1 LFASCSD
8 CNITDTAGLG
18 FTQRAAVPQLQGGW
32 SEFYSV
38 AAARLDKDNITVTS
52 SAGQSF
58 IHSFAVHGYARGIFD
73 VASANALNC
82 SYYDSNHIP
91 CPGSL
96 TTTQMDFVFT
106 GAFNPSAPC
115 ASVPGW
121 NRLSEVSY
129 LMTSD
134 YQIRPQPG
142 SVSISYT
149 CIHYTSMGAPVYG
162 ALGLIMDAIELHPPT
177 YTLTWQG
184 YDWDGGHEET
194 IYLNGQA
201 VASLP
206 PTSVSSNGGAW
217 ASFSLN
223 ITSFVV
229 QGTNRLTF
237 AHAGWDCGTSDNVRN
252 LLITSGSNVVYSN
265 STSLP
270 LNCTQ
275 SLTYTFTIGTA
286 TPPPTPP
293 PLTLTES
300 FDTANSAVGQTC
312 TFGGLASGGVP
323 PYSFS
328 WDFGDGTS
336 GFGSSVTHIY
346 TAPGKYA
353 VTLTVKDSA
362 WPSPNTLSV
371 TGFQIVSAQP
381 PQSTGKYT
389 LSWQGYDWDGAG
401 EETITLNGHVITT
414 LPGIDTPSNGGA
426 WALFSLNVTS
436 YVVKGVNTLT
446 FTHANWDCGTSDDVR
461 NLQLTSG
468 TTVIYSNPN
477 ESPLSCTQTL
487 TYTFTV

>member
-1 LFASCSD
+1 MGRKRLFAILLASLMIGSSSYLVTFYASD
-8 CNITDTAGLG
+8 SGSQTASS
-18 FTQRAAVPQLQGGW
+18 QQPVR
-32 SEFYSV
+32 
-38 AAARLDKDNITVTS
+38 VTS
-52 SAGQSF
+52 SQ
-58 IHSFAVHGYARGIFD
+58 
-73 VASANALNC
+73 
-82 SYYDSNHIP
+82 
-91 CPGSL
+91 
-96 TTTQMDFVFT
+96 
-106 GAFNPSAPC
+106 PS
-115 ASVPGW
+115 S
-121 NRLSEVSY
+121 S
-129 LMTSD
+129 
-134 YQIRPQPG
+134 
-142 SVSISYT
+142 
-149 CIHYTSMGAPVYG
+149 
-162 ALGLIMDAIELHPPT
+162 T
-177 YTLTWQG
+177 YILAWQG

-300 FDTANSAVGQTC
+300 FDTADPTVGQTC

-336 GFGSSVTHIY
+336 GFGSSVTHIF

-389 LSWQGYDWDGAG
+389 LSWQGYDWDGAR

-477 ESPLSCTQTL
+477 GSPLSCTQTL